1 MSRVMDKQKFLEE
14 LTEVLELEEVIGED
28 VILESLEEWDSMAH
42 LGVISLFDME
52 FSKSITNTDLKAVKT
67 VQELY
72 ELAIK

>member
-1 MSRVMDKQKFLEE
+1 MDKQKFLEE